1 MSGLLCFLTSSS
13 SLSSVFCSSGGARR
27 GPHELRTFLPS
38 HVFTKQLNQGNTL
51 ADHAAADE
59 LLAVGA

>member
-1 MSGLLCFLTSSS
+1 
-13 SLSSVFCSSGGARR
+13 VQVGA
-27 GPHELRTFLPS
+27 HELRTFLPS

-59 LLAVGA
+59 LLAVRA